1 MSKKTST
8 GEISATK
15 AVRAV
20 SEYDANPS
28 GIVVGLTVSMSW
40 QLAIVVLLP
49 VVGGH
54 MLDNHLH
61 PHGTPIY
68 TLIGL
73 LLAIAGMIVVVRRT
87 LVELNKHMQKS
98 IGDKQL

>member
-1 MSKKTST
+1 MSKS
-8 GEISATK
+8 ISHTK
-15 AVRAV
+15 ASSAAKA
-20 SEYDANPS
+20 SEYDANPG
-28 GIVVGLTVSMSW
+28 GIAVGLTLSMSW
-40 QLAIVVLLP
+40 QLAVVVLLP

-73 LLAIAGMIVVVRRT
+73 LLAIAGMIGVVRRT
-87 LVELNKHMQKS
+87 LAELNKHMQKS
-98 IGDKQL
+98 IGEKQK